1 MTLYKGFIFLLTTTY
16 VTLISTTACKNSS
29 SMIENQARKW
39 TQSLRYCTTS
49 FGVDIHNGLE
59 FKHKYLPA
67 MLKSDLDDRSFLCI
81 LNDKITFKKKNKIFE
96 TRIFTS
102 FIITCY
108 PLLRH
113 FRLTCHVDGLHTKK
127 VRYSFNRP

>member
-39 TQSLRYCTTS
+39 TQSLRICTTS

-67 MLKSDLDDRSFLCI
+67 MLKSDLDDSSFLRM
-81 LNDKITFKKKNKIFE
+81 LNDKIMFQKKYKIL
-96 TRIFTS
+96 T
-102 FIITCY
+102 
-108 PLLRH
+108 RH
-113 FRLTCHVDGLHTKK
+113 FYFLYYNLLSITKPFPFAMSCLWSANKGLNFDELSIT
-127 VRYSFNRP
+127 